1 MAITLDNPA
10 LFLDPDKI
18 VEELNAFNTAKENEE
33 AVEGA
38 VASDATTNNLTHD
51 SIYNT
56 IKRSIISAVAKKKTY
71 TIIPFTHFSPHTQ
84 EDINLLLGDVDETR
98 TSFDE
103 LKGRWYETFEDTFKK
118 LGYEY
123 IFCYYRNEPLPFGVM
138 VSWHEGTGVNGD
150 ANLKEAEATY
160 SRFVYPKYYFFY
172 PDVETTRE
180 NATNGSTD
188 LTITEV
194 IAETLIAVNSK
205 INESIALNKKYA
217 LVFWEDIDVK
227 NADYIKSQFYTTGTT
242 DKTHI
247 WSSTDEIALFAD
259 ATANDRLL
267 TIDKDDTFTMR
278 KIVRNNHNDK
288 AYGYRAI
295 KNPKG
300 EVLGFLVSWHDST
313 TEADIETEITDVINS
328 FKTEAEDTASTL
340 ITLPI
345 YNTAGQTS
353 NRGTIRKNMRSS
365 YLTTIAEKIQA
376 KLSDAFNNSKR
387 EAVLLWTEVSSTK
400 WTSVRTEWSTSDYFG
415 KNIAAQAYDTS
426 DEDTSVRTLLKGV
439 QMTFPEVFGAT
450 GTKSQ
455 SNKTYDIGLEIIF
468 ALPSDVS
475 ANTATRV
482 YWDYLWY
489 KDVAEDKRTPS
500 TSCGIVLYY
509 AGEHSASTAIKN
521 TQKDYYT
528 NKEDPAK

>member
-18 VEELNAFNTAKENEE
+18 VEELNAFNTADQNAD
-33 AVEGA
+33 AVGGA

-84 EDINLLLGDVDETR
+84 EDIDLLLGDVDEAR
-98 TSFDE
+98 TSFTE
-103 LKGRWYETFEDTFKK
+103 SKGRWYETFNNTFKK

-138 VSWHEGTGVNGD
+138 VSWDKGTGNND
-150 ANLKEAEATY
+150 ANLKEAKTTY
-160 SRFVYPKYYFFY
+160 SKFVYPKYYFFY

-242 DKTHI
+242 EKTHT

-259 ATANDRLL
+259 ATTNNRLR

-278 KIVRNNHNDK
+278 GIVRNSYNSK

-328 FKTEAEDTASTL
+328 FKTETEDNASTI

-345 YNTAGQTS
+345 YNMANQNS
-353 NRGTIRKNMRSS
+353 NRGVIRKNMRTS
-365 YLTTIAEKIQA
+365 YLEKAAEKIQQ
-376 KLSDAFNNSKR
+376 KMSDAFNNSKR
-387 EAVLLWTEVSSTK
+387 DAVLLWTEISSNK
-400 WTSVRTEWSTSDYFG
+400 ADSVRTEWRTADYFG
-415 KNIAAQAYDTS
+415 KQITTQDYNEDDATTPTIIDKTSRNFSTVFKDLGVMFYEPDGVNNGSTQA
-426 DEDTSVRTLLKGV
+426 
-439 QMTFPEVFGAT
+439 
-450 GTKSQ
+450 
-455 SNKTYDIGLEIIF
+455 I
-468 ALPSDVS
+468 
-475 ANTATRV
+475 
-482 YWDYLWY
+482 YWDYLHY
-489 KDVAEDKRTPS
+489 KDTTVDANNRALR
-500 TSCGIVLYY
+500 SCGIALYY
-509 AGEHSASTAIKN
+509 HNDMDTVKAQLKKVIDEYLT
-521 TQKDYYT
+521 
-528 NKEDPAK
+528 KEDPAK